1 MRYAEAVAGIVPDV
15 HCDDG
20 ANMVFASFGRNAGE
34 PVKIWDARRMDSTL
48 GEITVPRCR
57 GGGVS
62 AVAWSVARPGVLSIA
77 VGNSIR
83 DYDTRSPGSRAFPV
97 GVSYMDTE
105 ADGGEGAA
113 DDSFPSSFVQCLAF
127 QPQVYRDEK
136 QPISVQ
142 VPGDPASPKAPVSR
156 NPFEFYPH
164 RTMAVSSQGQIKV
177 IPESHAAPLAV
188 SKRDGRVA
196 TGLGGTVWIGSTTDG
211 MCLQ

>member
-1 MRYAEAVAGIVPDV
+1 
-15 HCDDG
+15 
-20 ANMVFASFGRNAGE
+20 
-34 PVKIWDARRMDSTL
+34 
-48 GEITVPRCR
+48 
-57 GGGVS
+57 
-62 AVAWSVARPGVLSIA
+62 
-77 VGNSIR
+77 
-83 DYDTRSPGSRAFPV
+83 
-97 GVSYMDTE
+97 MDTE

-113 DDSFPSSFVQCLAF
+113 DDSFPLSFVQCLAL

-142 VPGDPASPKAPVSR
+142 VPGDPASPKAPVWR

-211 MCLQ
+211 MYLQ